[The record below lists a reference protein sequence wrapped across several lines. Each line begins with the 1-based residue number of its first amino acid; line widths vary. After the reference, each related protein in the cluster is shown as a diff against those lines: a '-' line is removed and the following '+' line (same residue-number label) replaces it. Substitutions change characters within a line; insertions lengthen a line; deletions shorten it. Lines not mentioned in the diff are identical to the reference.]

1 MNASLN
7 FSSLTKKI
15 VMAVAGLFL
24 MTFLVVHLS
33 INLCLLRND
42 NGEWFNAAAHF
53 MGTNYIIKVFEVFLF
68 GGLIIHI
75 IFGIILQIKNWI
87 SRPVG
92 YKVSNKSTTSFLS
105 KYMIYTGGI
114 IFIFLFIHF
123 MNFYFMKMGWV
134 EKTFTMN
141 GDEPDFYLVAKALF
155 ASNFYSILYIVL
167 ICILGFHLNH
177 AFQAAFQSLGLNHPT
192 YTPWIKSF
200 STIYSLFIVIGFNV
214 IPLYF
219 IFFNA

>member
-1 MNASLN
+1 
-7 FSSLTKKI
+7 
-15 VMAVAGLFL
+15 
-24 MTFLVVHLS
+24 
-33 INLCLLRND
+33 
-42 NGEWFNAAAHF
+42 
-53 MGTNYIIKVFEVFLF
+53 LF

-75 IFGIILQIKNWI
+75 IFGIILQLKNWI

-92 YKVSNKSTTSFLS
+92 YSISNKSTTSFMS

-155 ASNFYSILYIVL
+155 SSNFYSILYIVL

-177 AFQAAFQSLGLNHPT
+177 AFQAAFQSLGVNHPT

-200 STIYSLFIVIGFNV
+200 STIYTLFVVIGFNV

-219 IFFNA
+219 LFFNA